1 MKSLN
6 DGGKIKNLSNMKI
19 LILADPSSSHTIKW
33 VNSLHKRGVDIFLFG
48 LSRYDPAQYDENI
61 KIESLQTPIRVKAKL
76 NGSFLK
82 SLYLVAFPRLKKII
96 RTFQPDIVHAH
107 YAASYGLIGALTG
120 FHPFILSVW
129 GIDILTFP
137 SNSALHK
144 KMIKYS
150 LKKADKVLSTSYYL
164 AKETNNYTNKEIL
177 ITPFGIDTEKFK
189 PKIVDPIFMEDDIVI
204 GTVKSMERKYGIEYL
219 IKSFSIVKKKCQH
232 KNLKLLLVG
241 GGSLEEKFK
250 QMIDELGITDS
261 SIITGQIPFNK
272 VADYHNQLSIAV
284 YVSKVES
291 FGVSILESSA
301 CEIPV
306 VVSDVGGLREVVE
319 NDVTGLIVKAN
330 DIEAT
335 ADAIDK
341 LVLDKELREKFGN
354 AGRVRVREK
363 FDWQKNVNDMINIY
377 NQIVSN

>member
-1 MKSLN
+1 
-6 DGGKIKNLSNMKI
+6 MKI

-33 VNSLHKRGVDIFLFG
+33 VNSLYKKGINIFLFG
-48 LSRYDPAQYDENI
+48 LSKYDPTQYDDGI
-61 KIESLQTPIRVKAKL
+61 RIESLQTPDSIKAKL
-76 NGSFLK
+76 DGNFLK
-82 SLYLVAFPRLKKII
+82 FMYLGAFPRLKKII
-96 RTFQPDIVHAH
+96 KTFEPDILHAH
-107 YAASYGLIGALTG
+107 YAASYGLISAFSG

-137 SNSALHK
+137 GNSMLHK
-144 KMIKYS
+144 KMIEYS
-150 LKKADKVLSTSYYL
+150 LKKADKVLATSYYL
-164 AKETNNYTNKEIL
+164 ARETNKYTNKEIL
-177 ITPFGIDTEKFK
+177 ITPFGIDTENFK
-189 PKIVDPIFMEDDIVI
+189 PEIVDTVFKEDDIVI
-204 GTVKSMERKYGIEYL
+204 GTVKFMERKYGIEYL
-219 IKSFSIVKKKCQH
+219 IKSFSIIKKKYQH

-241 GGSLEEKFK
+241 GGSLEKKFK

-261 SIITGQIPFNK
+261 SIITGHVPYNK
-272 VADYHNQLSIAV
+272 VAEYHNQLSIAV

-301 CEIPV
+301 CEKPV
-306 VVSDVGGLREVVE
+306 VVSDVGGLPEVVE

-335 ADAIDK
+335 TNAIEK
-341 LVLDKELREKFGN
+341 LIRDKELREKFGN
-354 AGRVRVREK
+354 AGRVRVKDK

>member
-1 MKSLN
+1 
-6 DGGKIKNLSNMKI
+6 MKI
-19 LILADPSSSHTIKW
+19 LILSDPSSSHTIKW
-33 VNSLHKRGVDIFLFG
+33 VNSLHRKGIEMFLFG
-48 LSRYDPAQYDENI
+48 LSKYDPTQYDDDI
-61 KIESLQTPIRVKAKL
+61 SIESLRTPESIKAKL
-76 NGSFLK
+76 DGNFLK
-82 SLYLVAFPRLKKII
+82 LMYLSAFPRLKKII
-96 RTFQPDIVHAH
+96 KTFKPDILHAH
-107 YAASYGLIGALTG
+107 YAASYGLMGALAG

-137 SNSALHK
+137 NNSVLHK
-144 KMIKYS
+144 KMIEYS
-150 LKKADKVLSTSYYL
+150 LKKADKVLATSYYL
-164 AKETNNYTNKEIL
+164 ARETNKYVNKEIL

-189 PKIVDPIFMEDDIVI
+189 SKIIDPIFMEDDIVI

-219 IKSFSIVKKKCQH
+219 IKSFSLIKKKYKH

-241 GGSLEEKFK
+241 GGSLEDKFK

-261 SIITGQIPFNK
+261 SIITSQIPFNI

-301 CEIPV
+301 CEKPV
-306 VVSDVGGLREVVE
+306 VVSDAGGLPEVVE
-319 NDVTGLIVKAN
+319 NEVTGFIVNAN

-335 ADAIDK
+335 TDAIEK
-341 LVLDKELREKFGN
+341 LILNKELREKFGK
-354 AGRVRVREK
+354 AGRVRVKDK
-363 FDWQKNVNDMINIY
+363 FNWQKNVNDMINIY

>member
-1 MKSLN
+1 MKVLL
-6 DGGKIKNLSNMKI
+6 LS
-19 LILADPSSSHTIKW
+19 DPSSPHTIKW
-33 VNSLHKRGVDIFLFG
+33 VNSLHQKGIEIFLFG
-48 LSRYDPAQYDENI
+48 LSKYDPTQYNDDI
-61 KIESLQTPIRVKAKL
+61 KIESLRTPESIKAKL
-76 NGSFLK
+76 DGNFLK
-82 SLYLVAFPRLKKII
+82 LMYLSAFPRLKKII
-96 RTFQPDIVHAH
+96 KTFKPDILHAH
-107 YAASYGLIGALTG
+107 YAASYGLMGALAG

-137 SNSALHK
+137 NNSVLHK
-144 KMIKYS
+144 KMIEYS
-150 LKKADKVLSTSYYL
+150 LKKADKVLATSYYL
-164 AKETNNYTNKEIL
+164 ARETNKYVNKEIL

-189 PKIVDPIFMEDDIVI
+189 SKIIDPIFMEDDIVI

-219 IKSFSIVKKKCQH
+219 IKSFSLIKKKYKH

-241 GGSLEEKFK
+241 DGSLEDKFK

-261 SIITGQIPFNK
+261 SIITGQIPFNN

-301 CEIPV
+301 CEKPV
-306 VVSDVGGLREVVE
+306 VVSDAGGLPEVVE
-319 NDVTGLIVKAN
+319 NDVTGFIVKAN

-335 ADAIDK
+335 TDAIEK
-341 LVLDKELREKFGN
+341 LILDKELREKFGK
-354 AGRVRVREK
+354 AGRVRVKDK
-363 FDWQKNVNDMINIY
+363 FNWQKNVNHMINIY